1 MSDYRVT
8 IKRIFF
14 TILMFLIFISVNLFC
29 ADRDDAGKK
38 KSLLEEWDTTLKYGV
53 SEQVLD
59 VIKSIRDAKETSLNE
74 ELQAVLSKSLDAE
87 VRKGIVDYFI
97 DTAFKGAE
105 GYAIGKISTYED
117 EDKTYIIQLWKYL
130 AAIGSAQVSELAP
143 KFIDLADDGLAVAAI
158 QAIGKL
164 KDTSKGK
171 LLLDKLLDDEYPQ
184 IRKTQIV
191 FSIGEMKLVDAVP
204 SLIAIVSDK
213 EEEVGLRMFACEAL
227 GKIKDKSSVDA
238 LKKVFT
244 ENNALL
250 KVYAAAA
257 LSAFDMSEVVDL
269 LIEGLKDSNWKVR
282 VESAKALA
290 KKDAQAAIDILAW
303 KVKNDTVKDVRKES
317 MRALSVIGTNKS
329 FDLLR
334 SVMKS
339 ESESSEIREVALELC
354 INNDVGATIDTIKLI
369 VAAESAKP
377 LTRQKFLETVA
388 GKLVNVKS
396 GGLLDIFSQFLDSQN
411 LLIRAYGIRGAVTNN
426 AGILRK
432 KISDLAENDPSPSVR
447 REAESALGKL

>member
-1 MSDYRVT
+1 
-8 IKRIFF
+8 
-14 TILMFLIFISVNLFC
+14 
-29 ADRDDAGKK
+29 
-38 KSLLEEWDTTLKYGV
+38 
-53 SEQVLD
+53 
-59 VIKSIRDAKETSLNE
+59 
-74 ELQAVLSKSLDAE
+74 
-87 VRKGIVDYFI
+87 
-97 DTAFKGAE
+97 
-105 GYAIGKISTYED
+105 
-117 EDKTYIIQLWKYL
+117 
-130 AAIGSAQVSELAP
+130 
-143 KFIDLADDGLAVAAI
+143 
-158 QAIGKL
+158 
-164 KDTSKGK
+164 
-171 LLLDKLLDDEYPQ
+171 
-184 IRKTQIV
+184 
-191 FSIGEMKLVDAVP
+191 
-204 SLIAIVSDK
+204 
-213 EEEVGLRMFACEAL
+213 
-227 GKIKDKSSVDA
+227 
-238 LKKVFT
+238 
-244 ENNALL
+244 
-250 KVYAAAA
+250 
-257 LSAFDMSEVVDL
+257 
-269 LIEGLKDSNWKVR
+269 
-282 VESAKALA
+282 
-290 KKDAQAAIDILAW
+290 
-303 KVKNDTVKDVRKES
+303 VKDVRKES